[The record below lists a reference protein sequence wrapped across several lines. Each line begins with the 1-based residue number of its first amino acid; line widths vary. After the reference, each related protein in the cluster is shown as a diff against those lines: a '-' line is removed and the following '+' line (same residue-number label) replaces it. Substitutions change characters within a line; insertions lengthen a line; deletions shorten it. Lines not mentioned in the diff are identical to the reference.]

1 MILAYHY
8 HYYYSLPAD
17 DNLVQLGCLPLD
29 PSHGSAVEMDGCV
42 VADRRADTLT
52 AICKFNANSGA
63 ES

>member
-17 DNLVQLGCLPLD
+17 DNIVQLGYLPLD
-29 PSHGSAVEMDGCV
+29 PSHVAVEMDGWV
-42 VADRRADTLT
+42 VADRRTDTLT
-52 AICKFNANSGA
+52 AICKSNANRGA